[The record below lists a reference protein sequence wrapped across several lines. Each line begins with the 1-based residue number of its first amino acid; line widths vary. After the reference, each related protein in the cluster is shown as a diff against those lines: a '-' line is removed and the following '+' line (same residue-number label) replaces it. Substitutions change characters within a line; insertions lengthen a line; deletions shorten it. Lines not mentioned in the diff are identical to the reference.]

1 MYKIKILFL
10 VFKSYRKKILE
21 IIFFEFFYSLKYFFN
36 GNKYKIHND
45 SFKTDTIPCPYF
57 FIHKISQFINENKI
71 PNLADLGC
79 GYGRITNFL
88 SDTTYTSIQGY
99 EIDKDVFDEAL
110 KNKKKNI
117 TIKCENILNINYND
131 LNTECF
137 IMNDPLKKKN
147 DLENL
152 VKKIH
157 LSKHNLSKKY
167 YLITINIEDDKNYIF
182 EKYKLI
188 KTISAGP
195 TKNVKFYCN

>member
-1 MYKIKILFL
+1 
-10 VFKSYRKKILE
+10 
-21 IIFFEFFYSLKYFFN
+21 
-36 GNKYKIHND
+36 
-45 SFKTDTIPCPYF
+45 
-57 FIHKISQFINENKI
+57 
-71 PNLADLGC
+71 
-79 GYGRITNFL
+79 
-88 SDTTYTSIQGY
+88 
-99 EIDKDVFDEAL
+99 
-110 KNKKKNI
+110 
-117 TIKCENILNINYND
+117 
-131 LNTECF
+131 
-137 IMNDPLKKKN
+137 MNDPLKKKN